1 MLCFDARHVHLR
13 SREHFEGKLAASI
26 DAPLFDQA
34 HRSRVS
40 WLGLHLLVL
49 NLIYSGATRPVT
61 LDQPDAHV
69 ESANALLQ
77 QPRCVVRP
85 ACGAQRAQCNQPA
98 LLRSNSRI
106 GSVNTQVR

>member
-40 WLGLHLLVL
+40 WPGQDLLVL
-49 NLIYSGATRPVT
+49 KLVYSVAPRPV
-61 LDQPDAHV
+61 
-69 ESANALLQ
+69 NF
-77 QPRCVVRP
+77 RP
-85 ACGAQRAQCNQPA
+85 ARCAR
-98 LLRSNSRI
+98 
-106 GSVNTQVR
+106 

>member
-69 ESANALLQ
+69 ESANAAAAATSLCSQTSL
-77 QPRCVVRP
+77 RCP
-85 ACGAQRAQCNQPA
+85 ACAM
-98 LLRSNSRI
+98 
-106 GSVNTQVR
+106 